1 MSIDTTLTHNFRRN
15 PTMKFKMQDKQNQLI
30 ERISDKHLVVG
41 VDIAQQFHVARAVNF
56 RGIVVGDPLT
66 FENNEDGFTILLH
79 WINNLKRTNNLV
91 TTIVGMEPTGHYWI
105 NLSKWLFEQNID
117 VVTVNPYHVKRNKE
131 NRDNTQ
137 SKSDKK
143 DALVIADM
151 VKNGYYSIVRPTSES
166 FEKLRVLMSNRDVI
180 VKRLV
185 SSINQLNRWVD
196 VVFPELRQ
204 VFKDVKGKG
213 AIATLR
219 LFPTPMELRSM
230 QPQNIVIG
238 WKSQMKRQPGLKKAQ
253 LLIQLAKRSIGTRQA
268 LDAYKFHLQQLLEE
282 FDLATTQLERVE
294 EQVTEVLKQIPY
306 ANHLLTIKGIS
317 EISLAGILGE
327 AGDLSGFAHG
337 NSLLRHAGLHL
348 AEASSGK
355 WKGQI
360 VISKRGRSRLRR
372 FLYLATMSL
381 VMNNPEFKAIH
392 TLNVNVKKIK
402 KMKSIMK
409 LVGKL
414 ARIFVGIAKRN
425 ESYCPEKLQPLTS
438 LAA

>member
-1 MSIDTTLTHNFRRN
+1 
-15 PTMKFKMQDKQNQLI
+15 MKFKMQDKQNQLI

-56 RGIVVGDPLT
+56 RGIVVGEPLT
-66 FENNEDGFTILLH
+66 FENNEEGFTFLWH
-79 WINNLKRTNNLV
+79 WVNKLKITNNLDAA
-91 TTIVGMEPTGHYWI
+91 IVGMEPTGHYWI
-105 NLSKWLFEQNID
+105 NLSKWLFEKNID

-151 VKNGYYSIVRPTSES
+151 VKNGYYAIIRPTSES
-166 FEKLRVLMSNRDVI
+166 FEELRVLMSNRDVI

-185 SSINQLNRWVD
+185 STINQLNRWVD

-219 LFPTPMELRSM
+219 LFPTPIELRSM
-230 QPQNIVIG
+230 QSQNVVIG
-238 WKSQMKRQPGLKKAQ
+238 WKTLMKRQPGLKKAQ
-253 LLIQLAKRSIGTRQA
+253 LLIHLAKRSIGTRQA

-282 FDLATTQLERVE
+282 YDLATTQLERVE
-294 EQVTEVLKQIPY
+294 QQVTEVLTQIPY
-306 ANHLLTIKGIS
+306 ANQLLTIKGIS

-327 AGDLSGFAHG
+327 AGDLSGFSHG
-337 NSLLRHAGLHL
+337 NSLLRHAGLNL
-348 AEASSGK
+348 VEASSGK

-381 VMNNPEFKAIH
+381 VMNNPEFQAIH
-392 TLNVNVKKIK
+392 SNNVKVKKMK

-414 ARIFVGIAKRN
+414 ARIFVGMAHRN
-425 ESYCPEKLQPLTS
+425 ESYCPDKVQPLTE

>member
-1 MSIDTTLTHNFRRN
+1 
-15 PTMKFKMQDKQNQLI
+15 MKFKMQTKQNQLI
-30 ERISDKHLVVG
+30 ERISVKHLVVG
-41 VDIAQQFHVARAVNF
+41 VDISQQFHVARAVNF

-66 FENNEDGFTILLH
+66 FNNNKEGFTSLLK
-79 WINNLKRTNNLV
+79 WIKNLQRLNNLDEA
-91 TTIVGMEPTGHYWI
+91 IVGMEPTGHYWI
-105 NLSKWLFEQNID
+105 NLSKWLSNQEIE
-117 VVTVNPYHVKRNKE
+117 VVTVNPHLVKKNKE

-151 VKNGYYSIVRPTSES
+151 VKNGYYAIVRPTSET
-166 FEKLRVLMSNRDVI
+166 FEKLRVFMSNRDVV

-196 VVFPELRQ
+196 IVFPELRE
-204 VFKDVKGKG
+204 VFKDITGKG

-219 LFPTPMELRSM
+219 LFPSPMELGTM
-230 QPQNIVIG
+230 QPHEVITG
-238 WKSQMKRQPGLKKAQ
+238 WKSIMKRQPGLKKAL
-253 LLIQLAKRSIGTRQA
+253 LLIRLAKHSVGTRQA
-268 LDAYKFHLQQLLEE
+268 LDAYKFHLEQLLEE
-282 FDLATTQLERVE
+282 YDLATTQLERVE
-294 EQVTEVLKQIPY
+294 QQVTEVLTQIPY
-306 ANHLLTIKGIS
+306 ADQLLTIKGIS

-327 AGDLSGFAHG
+327 AGDLSGFSHG
-337 NSLLRHAGLHL
+337 NSLLRHAGLNL
-348 AEASSGK
+348 VEASSGK

-381 VMNNPEFKAIH
+381 VMNNPEFQAIH
-392 TLNVNVKKIK
+392 SNNVKVK
-402 KMKSIMK
+402 KMKKMKLIMK

-414 ARIFVGIAKRN
+414 ARIFVGMAHRN
-425 ESYCPEKLQPLTS
+425 ESYCPDKVQPLTE

>member
-1 MSIDTTLTHNFRRN
+1 
-15 PTMKFKMQDKQNQLI
+15 MKFKMQDKQNQLI

-56 RGIVVGDPLT
+56 RGIVVGDPLS
-66 FENNEDGFTILLH
+66 FENNEEGFTKLLQ
-79 WINNLKRTNNLV
+79 WINELKETKNFNKS
-91 TTIVGMEPTGHYWI
+91 IVGMEPTGHYWL
-105 NLSKWLFEQNID
+105 NLSKWLYEQNVD
-117 VVTVNPYHVKRNKE
+117 VVTVNPHLVKKNKE

-151 VKNGYYSIVRPTSES
+151 VKNGYYAFIRPTPEA
-166 FEKLRVLMSNRDVI
+166 FEKLRVLMANRDVI

-196 VVFPELRQ
+196 LIFPELRQ
-204 VFKDVKGKG
+204 VFKDIKGKG

-219 LFPTPMELRSM
+219 LFPTPIELRSM
-230 QPQNIVIG
+230 EAQDIVEG
-238 WKSQMKRQPGLKKAQ
+238 WKTKMKRHAGLKKAQ
-253 LLIQLAKRSIGTRQA
+253 SLVELAKHSVGNQQA
-268 LDAYKFHLQQLLEE
+268 HDAYKLHLEQLLEE
-282 FDLATTQLERVE
+282 FDLATVQLERVE
-294 EQVTEVLKQIPY
+294 KEVTGVLEQITF
-306 ANHLLTIKGIS
+306 ANKLLAIKGIS

-327 AGDLSGFAHG
+327 AGDLSGFSHG

-381 VMNNPEFKAIH
+381 VMNNPEFKELH
-392 TLNVNVKKIK
+392 SNNVKVKKMK

-409 LVGKL
+409 LLGKL
-414 ARIFVGIAKRN
+414 ARILVGISRKN
-425 ESYCPEKLQPLTS
+425 ESYCPNKVHALEP

>member
-1 MSIDTTLTHNFRRN
+1 
-15 PTMKFKMQDKQNQLI
+15 MKFKMQDKQNQLI

-219 LFPTPMELRSM
+219 LFPTPMELRLM

-253 LLIQLAKRSIGTRQA
+253 LLIHLAKRSIGTRQA

-381 VMNNPEFKAIH
+381 VMNNPEFKALH
-392 TLNVNVKKIK
+392 TLNVKVKKIK

>member
-1 MSIDTTLTHNFRRN
+1 
-15 PTMKFKMQDKQNQLI
+15 MKFKMQDKQNQLI
-30 ERISDKHLVVG
+30 ERISDNHLVVG
-41 VDIAQQFHVARAVNF
+41 VDIAQQLHVARAVNF

-66 FENNEDGFTILLH
+66 FENSEDGFASLLK
-79 WINNLKRTNNLV
+79 WIDKLQRLNKLEV
-91 TTIVGMEPTGHYWI
+91 AIVGMEPTGHYWI
-105 NLSKWLFEQNID
+105 NLSKWLFKQGIE
-117 VVTVNPYHVKRNKE
+117 VVTVNPHLVKRNKE

-151 VKNGYYSIVRPTSES
+151 VKNGYYSFVRDTSES
-166 FEKLRVLMSNRDVI
+166 FEILRVLMSNRDVV

-185 SSINQLNRWVD
+185 STINQLNRWVD
-196 VVFPELRQ
+196 IVFPELRQ
-204 VFKDVKGKG
+204 VFKDITAKG

-219 LFPTPMELRSM
+219 LFPSPMELRSLK
-230 QPQNIVIG
+230 PDDVVSG
-238 WKSQMKRQPGLKKAQ
+238 WKSIMKRQPGLRKAQ
-253 LLIQLAKRSIGTRQA
+253 LLLQLARKSVGIRQA
-268 LDAYKFHLQQLLEE
+268 LEAYKFHLEQLLEE
-282 FDLATTQLERVE
+282 YDLAVLQLERVE
-294 EQVTEVLKQIPY
+294 QEVKDVLKQIPF
-306 ANHLLTIKGIS
+306 AKKLLAIKGIS

-327 AGDLSGFAHG
+327 AGDLSGFSHG

-381 VMNNPEFKAIH
+381 VMNNTEFRAIH
-392 TLNVNVKKIK
+392 SHNVKVKKMK

-414 ARIFVGIAKRN
+414 ARIFVGIARRN
-425 ESYCPEKLQPLTS
+425 ESYCADKVQPITEMI
-438 LAA
+438 A

>member
-1 MSIDTTLTHNFRRN
+1 MN
-15 PTMKFKMQDKQNQLI
+15 FKMQDKQNQLI
-30 ERISDKHLVVG
+30 ERISDKHLIVG
-41 VDIAQQFHVARAVNF
+41 VDIAQQFHVARAINY
-56 RGIVVGDPLT
+56 RGIIVGDPLT
-66 FENNEDGFTILLH
+66 FENNEKGFKRLLN
-79 WINNLKRTNNLV
+79 WIISLQELKNLNAA
-91 TTIVGMEPTGHYWI
+91 IVGMEPTGHYWKNI
-105 NLSKWLFEQNID
+105 SKWLDEQKIE
-117 VVTVNPYHVKRNKE
+117 VVTVNPHLVKRNKE

-151 VKNGYYSIVRPTSES
+151 VKNGYYSFISPSSES
-166 FEKLRVLMSNRDVI
+166 FEKLRVLISNRDVI

-185 SSINQLNRWVD
+185 SSANQIHRWVD
-196 VVFPELRQ
+196 IVFPELRQ
-204 VFKDVKGKG
+204 VFKDITCKG

-219 LFPTPMELRSM
+219 LFPTPTEIASLEPLDVMR
-230 QPQNIVIG
+230 G
-238 WKSQMKRQPGLKKAQ
+238 WKSLMQRQPGTKKAK
-253 LLIQLAKRSIGTRQA
+253 LLIELANSSIGTTQA
-268 LDAYKFHLQQLLEE
+268 LDAYKFHLEQLLEE
-282 FDLATTQLERVE
+282 YDLTIKQLDRVE
-294 EQVTEVLKQIPY
+294 QQIKEELYKIPF
-306 ANHLLTIKGIS
+306 AQKLLMIKGIS

-327 AGDLSGFAHG
+327 AGDLSGFSHG

-381 VMNNPEFKAIH
+381 VMNNDEFKALH
-392 TLNVNVKKIK
+392 AHNVKVKKIK

-409 LVGKL
+409 LIGKL

-425 ESYCPEKLQPLTS
+425 EAYCPSKLKETIP

>member
-1 MSIDTTLTHNFRRN
+1 
-15 PTMKFKMQDKQNQLI
+15 MQNKQNQLI
-30 ERISDKHLVVG
+30 ERISVKHLVVG
-41 VDIAQQFHVARAVNF
+41 IDIAQQLHVARAVNF

-66 FENNEDGFTILLH
+66 FTNNEEGFSSLLK
-79 WINNLKRTNNLV
+79 WINNLQRINNLDES
-91 TTIVGMEPTGHYWI
+91 IVGMEPTGHYWI
-105 NLSKWLFEQNID
+105 NLSKWLFKHNIE
-117 VVTVNPYHVKRNKE
+117 VVTVNPYLVKRNKE

-151 VKNGYYSIVRPTSES
+151 VKNGYYSEVRPTSES
-166 FEKLRVLMSNRDVI
+166 FEKLRVLMSNRDVV

-185 SSINQLNRWVD
+185 SSTNQLNRWVD
-196 VVFPELRQ
+196 IVFPELRQ
-204 VFKDVKGKG
+204 VFKDITAKG

-219 LFPTPMELRSM
+219 LFPSPVELGTME
-230 QPQNIVIG
+230 PEEVIMG
-238 WKSQMKRQPGLKKAQ
+238 WKSIMKRQPGLKKAL
-253 LLIQLAKRSIGTRQA
+253 LLIQVAGKSVGTKQA
-268 LDAYKFHLQQLLEE
+268 LDAYKFHLEQLLEE
-282 FDLATTQLERVE
+282 YDLALKQLERVE
-294 EQVTEVLKQIPY
+294 EQVTDALLKIPFAY
-306 ANHLLTIKGIS
+306 KLLAIKGIS
-317 EISLAGILGE
+317 VISLAGILGE
-327 AGDLSGFAHG
+327 AGDLSGFSHG

-381 VMNNPEFKAIH
+381 VVNNPEFKAIH
-392 TLNVNVKKIK
+392 SYNVKVKKMK

-409 LVGKL
+409 LIGKL
-414 ARIFVGIAKRN
+414 ARIFVGIARRN
-425 ESYCPEKLQPLTS
+425 EFYCPEKVNHIIV

>member
-1 MSIDTTLTHNFRRN
+1 MN
-15 PTMKFKMQDKQNQLI
+15 FKMQDKQNQLI
-30 ERISDKHLVVG
+30 ERISDTHLIVG
-41 VDIAQQFHVARAVNF
+41 VDIAQQLHVARAVNF

-66 FENNEDGFTILLH
+66 FENNEEGFVKLLN
-79 WINNLKRTNNLV
+79 WIQELKKLKNLDS
-91 TTIVGMEPTGHYWI
+91 TIVGMEPTGHYWI
-105 NLSKWLFEQNID
+105 NLSKWLYNQNIE
-117 VVTVNPYHVKRNKE
+117 VVTVNPHLVKRNKE

-151 VKNGYYSIVRPTSES
+151 VKNGYYSFIRPSSES

-185 SSINQLNRWVD
+185 MSINQINRWVD
-196 VVFPELRQ
+196 IVFPELRQ
-204 VFKDVKGKG
+204 VFKDVSCKG

-219 LFPTPMELRSM
+219 LFPTPDEISSMEPLDVMR
-230 QPQNIVIG
+230 G
-238 WKSQMKRQPGLKKAQ
+238 WKSLMKRQPGPKKAQ
-253 LLIQLAKRSIGTRQA
+253 LLINLAKSSIGTEQA
-268 LDAYKFHLQQLLEE
+268 LDAYKFHLEQLLEE
-282 FDLATTQLERVE
+282 YDLAVKQLERVE
-294 EQVTEVLKQIPY
+294 QQVKEVLNKIPF
-306 ANHLLTIKGIS
+306 AKKLLMIKGIS

-327 AGDLSGFAHG
+327 AGDLSGFSHG

-392 TLNVNVKKIK
+392 SHNVKVKKIK

-409 LVGKL
+409 LIGKL
-414 ARIFVGIAKRN
+414 ARIFVGIARRN
-425 ESYCPEKLQPLTS
+425 ESYCPNKVQVINPFSSIEIKH
-438 LAA
+438 

>member
-1 MSIDTTLTHNFRRN
+1 
-15 PTMKFKMQDKQNQLI
+15 MKFKMQNKQNQLI
-30 ERISDKHLVVG
+30 ERISVKHLVVG

-66 FENNEDGFTILLH
+66 FNNNEEGFASFLK
-79 WINNLKRTNNLV
+79 WIKNLQRLNNLDEA
-91 TTIVGMEPTGHYWI
+91 IVGMEPTGHYWI
-105 NLSKWLFEQNID
+105 NLSKWLSNQDIE
-117 VVTVNPYHVKRNKE
+117 VVTVNPHLVKKNKE
-131 NRDNTQ
+131 NRDNSQ

-151 VKNGYYSIVRPTSES
+151 VKNGYYSEVRYTSES
-166 FEKLRVLMSNRDVI
+166 FEKLRVIMSNRDVV

-196 VVFPELRQ
+196 IVFPELRQ
-204 VFKDVKGKG
+204 VFKDIKGKG

-219 LFPTPMELRSM
+219 LFPTPMELETM
-230 QPQNIVIG
+230 QPHDVITG
-238 WKSQMKRQPGLKKAQ
+238 WKSIMKRQPGLKKA
-253 LLIQLAKRSIGTRQA
+253 LLLLQLAKKSVGTKQA
-268 LDAYKFHLQQLLEE
+268 LDAYKFHLEQLLEE
-282 FDLATTQLERVE
+282 YDLAVTQLERVE
-294 EQVTEVLKQIPY
+294 QQVTEALNKIPF
-306 ANHLLTIKGIS
+306 AKKLLTIKGIS

-327 AGDLSGFAHG
+327 AGDLSGFSHG

-381 VMNNPEFKAIH
+381 VTNNPEFQALH
-392 TLNVNVKKIK
+392 SHNVKVKKMK

-409 LVGKL
+409 LIGKL
-414 ARIFVGIAKRN
+414 ARIFVGISKRN
-425 ESYCPEKLQPLTS
+425 ESYSPDKVSPFST

>member
-1 MSIDTTLTHNFRRN
+1 
-15 PTMKFKMQDKQNQLI
+15 MKFKMQDKQNQLI
-30 ERISDKHLVVG
+30 ERISDNHLVVG
-41 VDIAQQFHVARAVNF
+41 VDIAQQLHVARAVNF
-56 RGIVVGDPLT
+56 RGIVVGDPLA
-66 FENNEDGFTILLH
+66 FENNEDGFASLLK
-79 WINNLKRTNNLV
+79 WMDKLQRLNKLDAA
-91 TTIVGMEPTGHYWI
+91 IVGMEPTGHYWI
-105 NLSKWLFEQNID
+105 NLSKWLFKQGIE
-117 VVTVNPYHVKRNKE
+117 VVTVNPHLVKRNKE

-151 VKNGYYSIVRPTSES
+151 VKNGYYAFVRNTSES
-166 FEKLRVLMSNRDVI
+166 FEILRVLMSNRDVV

-185 SSINQLNRWVD
+185 GTINQLNRWVD
-196 VVFPELRQ
+196 IVFPELRQ
-204 VFKDVKGKG
+204 VFKDITGKG

-219 LFPTPMELRSM
+219 LFPSPMELRSLK
-230 QPQNIVIG
+230 PHDVVSG
-238 WKSQMKRQPGLKKAQ
+238 WKSIMKRQPGLKKAQ
-253 LLIQLAKRSIGTRQA
+253 LLLQLGRKSVGTRQA
-268 LDAYKFHLQQLLEE
+268 LEAYKFHLEQLLEE
-282 FDLATTQLERVE
+282 YDLAVLQLERVE
-294 EQVTEVLKQIPY
+294 QEVKDVLKQIPF
-306 ANHLLTIKGIS
+306 AKKLLAIKGIS

-327 AGDLSGFAHG
+327 AGDLSGFSHG

-381 VMNNPEFKAIH
+381 VMNNTEFRAIH
-392 TLNVNVKKIK
+392 THNVKVKKMK

-414 ARIFVGIAKRN
+414 ARIFVGLARRN
-425 ESYCPEKLQPLTS
+425 ESYCADKVQPITELV
-438 LAA
+438 A

>member
-1 MSIDTTLTHNFRRN
+1 MN
-15 PTMKFKMQDKQNQLI
+15 FKMQDKQNQLI
-30 ERISDKHLVVG
+30 ERISDTHLIVG
-41 VDIAQQFHVARAVNF
+41 VDIAQQLHVARAVNF

-66 FENNEDGFTILLH
+66 FENNEEGFVKLLS
-79 WINNLKRTNNLV
+79 WIQNLQKLKNLDS
-91 TTIVGMEPTGHYWI
+91 TIVGMEPTGHYWI
-105 NLSKWLFEQNID
+105 NLSKWLDKQNIE
-117 VVTVNPYHVKRNKE
+117 VVTVNPHLVKRNKE

-151 VKNGYYSIVRPTSES
+151 VKNGYYSFIRPSSES

-185 SSINQLNRWVD
+185 ISINQINRWVD
-196 VVFPELRQ
+196 IVFPELRQ
-204 VFKDVKGKG
+204 VFKDVSCKG

-219 LFPTPMELRSM
+219 LFPTPDQISSMEPLEVMR
-230 QPQNIVIG
+230 G
-238 WKSQMKRQPGLKKAQ
+238 WKSLMKRQPGPKKAQ
-253 LLIQLAKRSIGTRQA
+253 LLINLAKSSIGTGQA
-268 LDAYKFHLQQLLEE
+268 LDAYTFHLEQLLEE
-282 FDLATTQLERVE
+282 YDLAVKQLERVE
-294 EQVTEVLKQIPY
+294 QQVKEVLYKIPF
-306 ANHLLTIKGIS
+306 AKKLLIIKGIS

-327 AGDLSGFAHG
+327 SGDLSGFSHG

-392 TLNVNVKKIK
+392 SHNVKIKKIK

-409 LVGKL
+409 LIGKL
-414 ARIFVGIAKRN
+414 ARIFVGIARRN
-425 ESYCPEKLQPLTS
+425 ESYCPNKVQVSIP

>member
-1 MSIDTTLTHNFRRN
+1 
-15 PTMKFKMQDKQNQLI
+15 FKMQDKQNQLI
-30 ERISDKHLVVG
+30 ERISDRHLVVG
-41 VDIAQQFHVARAVNF
+41 VDIAQQFHVARAVNY

-66 FENNEDGFTILLH
+66 FENNEEGFNRFLE
-79 WINNLKRTNNLV
+79 WINKLKAKNSLD

-105 NLSKWLFEQNID
+105 NLSKWLSNEKID
-117 VVTVNPYHVKRNKE
+117 VVTVNPHLVKRNKE

-143 DALVIADM
+143 DALVLADM
-151 VKNGYYSIVRPTSES
+151 VKNGYYAFVRSTPES

-219 LFPTPMELRSM
+219 LFPTPIELRSM
-230 QPQNIVIG
+230 QPQDIVG
-238 WKSQMKRQPGLKKAQ
+238 KWKSVMKRQPGLKKAY
-253 LLIQLAKRSIGTRQA
+253 LLIDLAKRSIGTHQA
-268 LDAYKFHLQQLLEE
+268 LDAYKLHLEQLLEE
-282 FDLATTQLERVE
+282 YDLATTQLERVE
-294 EQVTEVLKQIPY
+294 QEVTNVLQQIPF
-306 ANHLLTIKGIS
+306 AKKLLAIKGIS

-348 AEASSGK
+348 SEASSGK

-360 VISKRGRSRLRR
+360 VISKRG
-372 FLYLATMSL
+372 
-381 VMNNPEFKAIH
+381 
-392 TLNVNVKKIK
+392 
-402 KMKSIMK
+402 
-409 LVGKL
+409 
-414 ARIFVGIAKRN
+414 
-425 ESYCPEKLQPLTS
+425 
-438 LAA
+438 